1 MHNKQSVKYELSGL
15 EDLITRIQRC
25 NSDLE
30 KESAMTQWT
39 SCCLLNNQSAP
50 HTMDFIFA
58 KPWKH
63 LTLTTIED
71 AIEKDMVMLNERIKK
86 EQESLV
92 KAQELHDSMIKKMK
106 EFSEKKRVKP
116 EPDDDDDDSIIIVED
131 VVVVENK
138 RAK

>member
-1 MHNKQSVKYELSGL
+1 MN
-15 EDLITRIQRC
+15 
-25 NSDLE
+25 
-30 KESAMTQWT
+30 QWT

-50 HTMDFIFA
+50 CTMEFIFA
-58 KPWKH
+58 KPWKR

-106 EFSEKKRVKP
+106 EFSEKKSVKP
-116 EPDDDDDDSIIIVED
+116 EPDDDA
-131 VVVVENK
+131 VVVVEEKVVKKEK
-138 RAK
+138 RAKLNDGA